1 MKMVINGYGFV
12 DELEPTE
19 KQVKLRNDIDE
30 SIMVAV
36 LTMHEYSQAA
46 VRGVKV
52 PEKIEYDQNKLNRI
66 RVMICELY
74 GLPDVYL

>member
-1 MKMVINGYGFV
+1 MKMIINGYGFV
-12 DELEPTE
+12 EEAEPTE

-30 SIMVAV
+30 AISEAIM
-36 LTMHEYSQAA
+36 TMHEYSQAA

-52 PEKIEYDQNKLNRI
+52 PDKIEYDPAKLARI
-66 RVMICELY
+66 RELIQDLY

>member
-1 MKMVINGYGFV
+1 MKMIINGYGFV
-12 DELEPTE
+12 DELEPTD

-30 SIMVAV
+30 SIMDAV

-52 PEKIEYDQNKLNRI
+52 PDKIEYDSVKLARI
-66 RVMICELY
+66 RELIQDLY